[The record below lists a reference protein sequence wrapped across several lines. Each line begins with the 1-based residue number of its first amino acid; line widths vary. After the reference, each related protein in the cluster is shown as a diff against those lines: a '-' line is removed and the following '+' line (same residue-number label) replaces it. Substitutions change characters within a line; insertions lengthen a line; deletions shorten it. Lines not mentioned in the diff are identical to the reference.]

1 MNGDDQQPD
10 LYQQMQQTAQ
20 QIQAPPP
27 EAAPPPVAQ
36 IQPPAPQPPPPPQP
50 KPYYQVMDEYNRM
63 TANHPVLHD
72 MPMQEWAENM
82 NTITG
87 TNQYDEGL
95 HTNRLRNVGAN
106 IDIALKHFGGA
117 PYTEE
122 QPAGTPWYKATSL
135 SQALGYGKEGFD
147 IPAAFHKAGTSV
159 AEHLGAD
166 QGLAEKIG
174 GMAETFPFTG
184 AAIGLSALTG
194 PAAPYTAGSLFGLH
208 TYGETGAVLPSL
220 ISAATPRILQETGG
234 LGGQIALRGMGAR
247 TAGELDPELLN
258 LASSSNP
265 LVAKYLAR
273 LVPSGASQMV
283 TEYLGKQ
290 AGMFLG
296 LQGAGV
302 AETLA
307 DPRKTWEQKLAEVG
321 ESFKP
326 SSLIAGAVGL
336 APFALMDLWQKGPSP
351 LETVQKNV
359 EGQFTDQFTK
369 KWAEDRVVP
378 PSQQE
383 IQEGIDRAKKGPPAY
398 TPEPKVPV
406 DPQEGLFATSAD
418 VKKATDL
425 AEQRAGDPVGE
436 VLKSMGQA
444 PVLIDQKELEV
455 PVIATDKAWPMTGPT
470 GAMET
475 VRSRAN
481 DMLVA
486 QGATTVAGE
495 GFGSGHDQTL
505 YSVIRG
511 VEAQGKGA
519 YSSDDIAQ
527 ISAARMADVWQRDKA
542 DLKVGG
548 YRPSGEYPA
557 YPFAR
562 GLGPDAV
569 QRKFEENNAVME
581 EVARRISPAIP
592 SDKAVEQA
600 KASGGVIPP
609 GTGVFNPDYDPKLN
623 QMIAFI
629 SGDEEHWLQAGIPQD
644 VMQSVWQDL
653 QRGEAKLPT
662 TEETR
667 AKLEAGEATS
677 DIVTKSKRVESG
689 LPANIIDIV
698 SNLGPKMYEKIRVLE
713 DAIQE
718 EVAKNGF
725 FTTNT
730 HNEMVKSATTP
741 GEAAIP
747 SDYNSA
753 LESLQQQLMHLI
765 GLDKAVGQQRA
776 RGGVAP
782 LADIT
787 AEAYKAALRY
797 TKEFDITKPDT
808 VSDFVRYIRGV
819 IKTQEANWSR
829 VRAGESF
836 VTDPQGN
843 TLTPESREGA
853 LALAKRLQD
862 AADAGRGG
870 DYEVRYTVPQEPEAD
885 KKFRVVESR
894 YINIFSMPERMGQGD
909 YREGEERQET
919 RLPSQGGVGTVRDL
933 EETTE
938 KAEQARPLQ
947 ERLTSTEGMSFDE
960 LQNEYFSKRFMA
972 LGRISD
978 PAEREARKGALAAN
992 AVDFINAMK
1001 NSDFAKVITDETGA
1015 KKISDIAELK
1025 QKFIRYIQF
1034 MLYGGQVDVVKLK
1047 TGFIGVGNLE
1057 AFNNFMRGAGLGYG
1071 DYGPDHRHAGEPRLY
1086 KWNEEQSG
1094 ANFFEKWRAF
1104 SEYMGQRMIDPR
1116 TREVNGERRP
1126 DGDYG
1131 FYSPMIGEKMM
1142 NKVDVPWANLKAEG
1156 APVQRLKAAS
1166 EKFPDL
1172 LYSRLGNTF
1181 DFATKYDNPLA
1192 DLMVR
1197 STENDL
1203 FSRAHKVVDL
1213 FERFGNVDPTDLAV
1227 AKLWM
1232 KNPFVRNQHVGF
1244 SMSAEDE
1251 VRGYFHTDGVI
1262 NSGGVLVDP
1271 YKPATGGRVE
1281 LRTPRESFRDFLEEL
1296 SHSGVDFAFN
1306 SDLKFAV
1313 KDEYL
1318 RDQLLSFRDEA
1329 TAIHKFLV
1337 EHREDTKA
1345 LLGDQFVIDNLMH
1358 PLKDPR
1364 EMLAQ
1369 VMSNANFRT
1378 WLATV
1383 QDTMDHP
1390 LPAELGFG
1398 TNMFQ
1403 RLWNLIKRVFDH
1415 ILGPDA
1421 SNTMLNRLAQVSTRG
1436 AQLQDRMRLINTP
1449 DIYNFLY
1456 QEHRLNV
1463 ERLESLR
1470 GQPVPKPVEPTQ
1482 VFRQFETKPP
1492 EIVGGPKGPIR
1503 LETDPLRQS
1512 LLEEISRAEMELSFA
1527 RGMGFT
1533 GSPAIAGYAKPT
1545 RPGEGRPRVT
1555 IGLGA
1560 KQAQDNLD
1568 YARRRLDI
1576 YDKYQGEPIPQN
1588 INWQIND
1595 IDSAMADTRFMLS
1608 RAQMYGERL
1617 PGLVQRYQSLIQE
1630 LQGSRD
1636 MLTQIK
1642 AERLP
1647 GAVLESR
1654 GQVNPQN
1661 VYDSI
1666 SSAATHM
1673 TEDLKGDIWIKPYD
1687 MSYIRRV
1694 LGPLLGAKLRLD
1706 FNGSQ
1711 MGYKFNVRD
1720 LDSLTH
1726 DDVARMPPPI
1736 VRPWA
1741 PSLWESMKSLFKSD
1755 GSNNQ
1760 TAEAQANLML
1770 QHGSLLRGS
1779 DRATWGTSPFLR
1791 GAAGLAWMPNKYVG
1805 LAPNIFN
1812 TFFAG
1817 PQEVIRHESAHVSGF
1832 TSEGRFNSEPP
1843 DVQRD
1848 VRRVYSMFDAMSMD
1862 QRKGL
1867 LWNLA
1872 QTSHEDFGSSQSIQ
1886 SAAITKPQEFAAN
1899 WMGHIGDMLGTV
1911 PDPSVYLKNQMRF
1924 VPDEMSDLLKTTT
1937 WRRLQG
1943 LDRLEF
1949 AIKNA
1954 HYSRGFKDELVPV
1967 MHDLVGIFKGLAR
1980 SGLEIAEDVSE
1991 FQRSRLI
1998 FPDQYKGLLQQM
2010 ADAQLDF
2017 FTRPEVAEGLQIPRI
2032 PGEALESRMPPAI
2045 EKMVRNFFPL
2055 PTSDGQLPRKLSI
2068 WDRGL
2073 TQFSQL
2079 AAKYPAARS
2088 FYDMLATSR
2097 AISQITRIKMMT
2109 ALAGAY
2115 QGGKVLDDVRTQH
2128 VADFIK
2134 SPQLREQFSKIAL
2147 DLNFMGDTTF
2157 DKALGAANNDVEAM
2171 PNPEQLHSWLT
2182 PQYVNGLMDK
2192 YGVPADKRD
2201 VIRTIMEGTRNQI
2214 KQTRDNIVA
2223 SHQHALM
2230 TMVAK
2235 VVSLNGDLNPEQ
2247 SRKAAE
2253 TLRQALALQD
2263 ANPDAAMQKMLQFH
2277 AEVKNPE
2284 VFQRVFD
2291 LAQSGWQSIEKLD
2304 RFLELR
2310 APYYMSERRP
2320 GGFGL
2325 IYKDATG
2332 KVRSQYYATGA
2343 DRNKAILS
2351 KGLTEADLVRQVNPQ
2366 DRNYGIDQS
2375 VFGMLDEVHNRI
2387 VEKLT
2392 PLFGEEQAKQLGQV
2406 LDYANELRNSLN
2418 ARDVLR
2424 TTTGRELA
2432 PGREELD
2439 MFAAHQHY
2447 LNATTAA
2454 IRNRFI
2460 KLESELLFTDP
2471 SFNNQPF
2478 LKDHIKGHI
2487 DAVLQPDGRIGQTI
2501 QQLSFLHYLWGNV
2514 SSMIMQLSHQVM
2526 GLAPML
2532 TARGASVAGSYG
2544 TLKDANLAAMDA
2556 RGWFGGGKGYAD
2568 KEIGQMV
2575 ERAKAEGVITSW
2587 IARELDHA
2595 QDLSMVNRMRVTQG
2609 MPQWKSFDLLKNGL
2623 YQGYSLVRRLYD
2635 LVPIYNSEVAFVA
2648 ALMHLRSDAYTKFNG
2663 GTPLTG
2669 EALYQEARFLKDN
2682 TMFPGGKENRPGMFQ
2697 YVPRS
2702 AAQAFWSLQTYANG
2716 LTTMMGEFVRR
2727 SINPP
2732 GAGLTPAQGAQVRKA
2747 AAQMLITQLA
2757 ITGVMGMPFGTT
2769 ILYALQKLFP
2779 DHDVEDDVRK
2789 TLANLAGDD
2798 GALGQSLSSIMMNGL
2813 PNSFTYGPDVGSR
2826 FALSGVFHVSPY
2838 SGVGWQQLTGPIGGI
2853 MSNAFQG
2860 AQAGLRGDPMETVED
2875 LMPVGFKR
2883 IWDTVS
2889 QGQQYKAA
2897 SGKVLVNDLSPEEIA
2912 ARLIGFRPARV
2923 ARIEDLQTL
2932 TKTAEAAEKSEQAN
2946 WTSKQVQMLQS
2957 GRDAEVQ
2964 QNIAK
2969 RVSDKHGVYPA
2980 KHYADVIAQEY
2991 ANQNMPVDLRRFGN
3005 RATILAQKSLR
3016 GVLGGQTE
3024 GPGEQERL
3032 QMQQQVAQRLGL
3044 GGATAGRWRHAGNV
3058 DALMRMYPHLTTSQ
3072 ANLLLTRAA
3081 GSRPPPDL
3089 SAELQSAGE

>member
-1 MNGDDQQPD
+1 MNGDDQQQQQPD

-36 IQPPAPQPPPPPQP
+36 IQPPPPQPPPTPQP
-50 KPYYQVMDEYNRM
+50 KPYYQVLDEYNRM

-72 MPMQEWAENM
+72 MPMQEWSENM

-87 TNQYDEGL
+87 TNQYNEGL
-95 HTNRLRNVGAN
+95 HASRLRNVGAD
-106 IDIALKHFGGA
+106 IDLALKHFGGA

-122 QPAGTPWYKATSL
+122 QPAGTPWYKAMSA

-147 IPAAFHKAGTSV
+147 IPAAFHKAGSSV
-159 AEHLGAD
+159 ASFLGAD

-174 GMAETFPFTG
+174 GMTETFPFTG

-194 PAAPYTAGSLFGLH
+194 PFAPYTAGGLFGVH
-208 TYGETGAVLPSL
+208 TYGETGGVLPSL
-220 ISAATPRILQETGG
+220 ISAATPKALGILGE
-234 LGGQIALRGMGAR
+234 LGGQKALGLIGAQ
-247 TAGELDPELLN
+247 AAKDLDPELLN
-258 LASSSNP
+258 LINKGDSN
-265 LVAKYLAR
+265 VAKYLSR
-273 LVPSGASQMV
+273 FVPSGASQMV

-302 AETLA
+302 AETLT
-307 DPRKTWEQKLAEVG
+307 DPRKTWEQKLSEVG
-321 ESFKP
+321 QSFLP
-326 SSLIAGAVGL
+326 SSLVAGVVGL
-336 APFALMDLWQKGPSP
+336 APFALMDLWQRGPTP

-359 EGQFTDQFTK
+359 EGQFAGEFTR
-369 KWAEDRVVP
+369 KWAEDRVIP
-378 PSQQE
+378 PSPQE
-383 IQEGIDRAKKGPPAY
+383 VQEGIDRAKKGQPAY
-398 TPEPKVPV
+398 TPEPNVPV
-406 DPQEGLFATSAD
+406 DPQADLFATSTD
-418 VKKATDL
+418 VKKAADL

-444 PVLIDQKELEV
+444 PVLIDQKELEI

-475 VRSRAN
+475 VRNRAN

-486 QGATTVAGE
+486 HGATTVAGE

-511 VEAQGKGA
+511 VEAQGKGK

-527 ISAARMADVWQRDKA
+527 ISATRMADVWEKDKA
-542 DLKVGG
+542 DLKVSG

-562 GLGPDAV
+562 GLGVDAT

-581 EVARRISPAIP
+581 EVAKRISPAIP

-600 KASGGVIPP
+600 KASGGVVPP
-609 GTGVFNPDYDPKLN
+609 GTGVLNPDFDPKLN
-623 QMIAFI
+623 QMIALI

-644 VMQSVWQDL
+644 VMSSIWRDI
-653 QRGEAKLPT
+653 QRVEAIPPT
-662 TEETR
+662 PAER
-667 AKLEAGEATS
+667 VASLEAGEEPA
-677 DIVTKSKRVESG
+677 KSKRVEVR
-689 LPANIIDIV
+689 LPANIIDMA
-698 SNLGPKMYEKIRVLE
+698 SNLGPKMYEKMRVLE

-718 EVAKNGF
+718 EVARNGF

-730 HNEMVKSATTP
+730 HNDLVKSATTP
-741 GEAAIP
+741 GEKAVP
-747 SDYNSA
+747 SDYNPA
-753 LESLQQQLMHLI
+753 LESLQQQLMNLI
-765 GLDKAVGQQRA
+765 GLDKAAGEQRA

-797 TKEFDITKPDT
+797 TKEFDINRPET

-829 VRAGESF
+829 VRAGQSV

-853 LALAKRLQD
+853 LALAKELQKK
-862 AADAGRGG
+862 ADAGRGG
-870 DYEVRYTVPQEPEAD
+870 DWEVRYTVPAEPEAD
-885 KKFRVVESR
+885 NKFRIIENR
-894 YINIFSMPERMGQGD
+894 FINIFSMPERRGLGE
-909 YREGEERQET
+909 YKEGEEKQET
-919 RLPSQGGVGTVRDL
+919 KLPSQGGVGTVRDL

-938 KAEQARPLQ
+938 KAQQARPLQ
-947 ERLTSTEGMSFDE
+947 ERLSSAEGMTFNE
-960 LQNEYFSKRFMA
+960 LQNEYFSKKFIA

-978 PAEREARKGALAAN
+978 SAEREARKGALAAN
-992 AVDFINAMK
+992 AIDFINAIK
-1001 NSDFAKVITDETGA
+1001 KSDFSKIITDETGA
-1015 KKISDIAELK
+1015 TKISDVAELK

-1034 MLYGGQVDVVKLK
+1034 MLYDGRVNIVPNKLG
-1047 TGFIGVGNLE
+1047 TGFIGEGNLE

-1071 DYGPDHRHAGEPRLY
+1071 DYAATHKYAGRPQLA
-1086 KWNEEQSG
+1086 KWNMEQSG
-1094 ANFFEKWRAF
+1094 ANFFEKFLIF
-1104 SEYMGQRMIDPR
+1104 SKHMGQQMIDPR
-1116 TREVNGERRP
+1116 TREVNAERRP

-1131 FYSPMIGEKMM
+1131 FHSPMIGENMM
-1142 NKVDVPWANLKAEG
+1142 NKVDVPWANVKAAG

-1172 LYSRLGNTF
+1172 LYSRKGNTF
-1181 DFATKYDNPLA
+1181 DFVTRFDNPLA

-1203 FSRAHKVVDL
+1203 FSKAGKVVDL
-1213 FERFGNVDPTDLAV
+1213 FERYGNVDPDDLAA
-1227 AKLWM
+1227 AKLLM
-1232 KNPFVRNQHVGF
+1232 KSPFVRNQHTAF

-1251 VRGYFHTDGVI
+1251 VRGYFHTSGVI
-1262 NSGGVLVDP
+1262 DSLGIMVDP
-1271 YKPATGGRVE
+1271 YKPAAGGRVE
-1281 LRTPRESFRDFLEEL
+1281 LRTPREVFKDFLEEL
-1296 SHSGVDFAFN
+1296 GHSSVDFAFN
-1306 SDLKFAV
+1306 SDLKLAV

-1318 RDQLLSFRDEA
+1318 RDQLLSFRTET

-1337 EHREDTKA
+1337 EHREQTKA
-1345 LLGDQFVIDNLMH
+1345 LLGDQFVTDNLTH
-1358 PLKDPR
+1358 ALKDPR

-1369 VMSNANFRT
+1369 WMSNANFRT

-1383 QDTMDHP
+1383 PDTMDHP
-1390 LPAELGFG
+1390 LPVELGFG

-1403 RLWNLIKRVFDH
+1403 RLWNLVKRVFDH
-1415 ILGPDA
+1415 VLGP
-1421 SNTMLNRLAQVSTRG
+1421 SSSGYMLNRLAQVGVRG

-1456 QEHRLNV
+1456 QEHKLNV
-1463 ERLESLR
+1463 ERLETLR
-1470 GQPVPKPVEPTQ
+1470 GQPVPKPVEPTG

-1492 EIVGGPKGPIR
+1492 EVVGGPKGPTR
-1503 LETDPLRQS
+1503 LEADPLRQS
-1512 LLEEISRAEMELSFA
+1512 LLDEISRAEMQL
-1527 RGMGFT
+1527 
-1533 GSPAIAGYAKPT
+1533 P
-1545 RPGEGRPRVT
+1545 RPGAPTLAKGLEVSRV
-1555 IGLGA
+1555 GGVSE

-1595 IDSAMADTRFMLS
+1595 INSAMADARFMLS
-1608 RAQMYGERL
+1608 RAQVYGERL
-1617 PGLVQRYQSLIQE
+1617 PALVQRYQALIQE

-1642 AERLP
+1642 TERLP

-1654 GQVNPQN
+1654 IVNPQT
-1661 VYDSI
+1661 VYESME
-1666 SSAATHM
+1666 SAATHQ
-1673 TEDLKGDIWIKPYD
+1673 TEDLKGDIWFKPYD
-1687 MSYIRRV
+1687 MAYFRRV
-1694 LGPLLGAKLRLD
+1694 FGPVFGDKLRLD

-1711 MGYKFNVRD
+1711 MGYKINSRD
-1720 LDSLTH
+1720 INLLTR

-1736 VRPWA
+1736 VKPWA
-1741 PSLWESMKSLFKSD
+1741 PSLWESMKSLFKGD

-1760 TAEAQANLML
+1760 TAEAQATLML
-1770 QHGSLLRGS
+1770 QFGSLLRSS
-1779 DRATWGTSPFLR
+1779 DRATWGTSTFLDD
-1791 GAAGLAWMPNKYVG
+1791 AAGMAWSPGRYIG
-1805 LAPNIFN
+1805 LTSDIFKP
-1812 TFFAG
+1812 FFAG
-1817 PQEVIRHESAHVSGF
+1817 PQESIRHEAAHVSGF
-1832 TSEGRFNSEPP
+1832 TKEGYFDNEPP

-1848 VRRVYSMFDAMSMD
+1848 VRRVYSMFNNMTRD
-1862 QRKGL
+1862 QRAGL
-1867 LWNLA
+1867 LFNLA
-1872 QTSHEDFGSSQSIQ
+1872 QLSYEDFGSSQNIQ
-1886 SAAITKPQEFAAN
+1886 SASLVAPQEFAAN
-1899 WMGHIGDMLGTV
+1899 WVGHIGDMLAIV
-1911 PDPSVYLKNQMRF
+1911 PDSSVYLKNQMRF
-1924 VPDEMSDLLKTTT
+1924 VPDEMSDLLQTTT

-1943 LDRLEF
+1943 LDRLES

-1954 HYSRGFKDELVPV
+1954 HYSRGFKDELVPI

-1980 SGLEIAEDVSE
+1980 PGLEIAEDISE

-2010 ADAQLDF
+2010 ADAQTEF
-2017 FTRPEVAEGLQIPRI
+2017 FTLSRTGEGVISPRI

-2045 EKMVRNFFPL
+2045 EKLIRDYFPL
-2055 PTSDGQLPRKLSI
+2055 PTSDGRLPRKLSL
-2068 WDRGL
+2068 WDKGL

-2088 FYDMLATSR
+2088 FYDMLASSR

-2109 ALAGAY
+2109 ALAGSY
-2115 QGGKVLDDVRTQH
+2115 QGGKVLDDVRTGH
-2128 VADFIK
+2128 VAEFMK
-2134 SPQLREQFSKIAL
+2134 SPQLRDAFNKIAL
-2147 DLNFMGDTTF
+2147 DLNFMGDNTF
-2157 DKALGAANNDVEAM
+2157 DKALKAANGDVEAM
-2171 PNPEQLHSWLT
+2171 PNPEQLHSWMT

-2192 YGVPADKRD
+2192 YGAPADKRD
-2201 VIRTIMEGTRNQI
+2201 VIRTVMEGTRNQI

-2247 SRKAAE
+2247 SRIAAE

-2263 ANPDAAMQKMLQFH
+2263 SNPDAAMQKMLQFH
-2277 AEVKNPE
+2277 AAVKNPE

-2291 LAQSGWQSIEKLD
+2291 LAQTGWQSIEKLD

-2310 APYYMSERRP
+2310 APYFMSERRP
-2320 GGFGL
+2320 GSFGL
-2325 IYKDATG
+2325 IYKDPTG
-2332 KVRSQYYATGA
+2332 KVRSQYYANSN

-2351 KGLTEADLVRQVNPQ
+2351 KDLAEGTFRTVNPQ

-2375 VFGMLDEVHNRI
+2375 VFGVLDEVHNRV

-2392 PLFGEEQAKQLGQV
+2392 PLFGEDEAKQLGQV

-2471 SFNNQPF
+2471 SFSNQPF

-2487 DAVLQPDGRIGQTI
+2487 DAVLQPDGQLGRTI

-2514 SSMIMQLSHQVM
+2514 SSMIMQLSHQIM

-2544 TLKDANLAAMDA
+2544 TLKDANLAAIDA

-2568 KEIGQMV
+2568 KEIGEMV
-2575 ERAKAEGVITSW
+2575 NRAKAEGVITSW

-2609 MPQWKSFDLLKNGL
+2609 MPQWKAFDMLKNPL
-2623 YQGYSLVRRLYD
+2623 YQGYNLVRRLYD
-2635 LVPIYNSEVAFVA
+2635 LVPVYNSEVAFVA

-2669 EALYQEARFLKDN
+2669 DALYREAAFLKDN

-2697 YVPRS
+2697 YLPRS

-2716 LTTMMGEFVRR
+2716 LTTMMGEFVRK
-2727 SINPP
+2727 SINPK
-2732 GAGLTPAQGAQVRKA
+2732 GAGLTPAQGTQVRKA
-2747 AAQMLITQLA
+2747 AAQMILA
-2757 ITGVMGMPFGTT
+2757 QTAIAGVMGLPFTNL
-2769 ILYALQKLFP
+2769 ILVALQKLFP
-2779 DHDVEDDVRK
+2779 DHDIEGDVRK

-2798 GALGQSLSSIMMNGL
+2798 GALGQSLSSIMMNGV

-2826 FALSGVFHVSPY
+2826 FALAGVFHVSPY
-2838 SGVGWQQLTGPIGGI
+2838 SGVGWEQLTGPIGGI
-2853 MSNAFQG
+2853 ISQAFQG
-2860 AQAGLRGDPMETVED
+2860 AQAGLRGDPMGTVEGM
-2875 LMPVGFKR
+2875 MPTGFRR
-2883 IWDTVS
+2883 IWDTVE
-2889 QGQQYKAA
+2889 QGQQYKTA
-2897 SGKVLVNDLSPEEIA
+2897 SGKVLVNDMSPTEIA

-2923 ARIEDLQTL
+2923 ARIEDLETL
-2932 TKTAEAAEKSEQAN
+2932 TKTSEAAAKSEQAN
-2946 WTSKQVQMLQS
+2946 WTSKQVQMLQD

-2969 RVSDKHGVYPA
+2969 RVADKHGVYPA
-2980 KHYADVIAQEY
+2980 KHYADVVAQEY
-2991 ANQNMPVDLRRFGN
+2991 ANQNMPINLRRFGD

-3024 GPGEQERL
+3024 SPGEQERL
-3032 QMQQQVAQRLGL
+3032 MMQQQVAQRLGL

-3089 SAELQSAGE
+3089 YAELQSAGE